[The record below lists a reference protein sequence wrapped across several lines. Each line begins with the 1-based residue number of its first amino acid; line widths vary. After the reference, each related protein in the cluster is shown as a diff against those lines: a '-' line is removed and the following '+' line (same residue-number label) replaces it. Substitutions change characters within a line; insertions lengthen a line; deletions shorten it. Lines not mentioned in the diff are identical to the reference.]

1 MSEDEGLAFSSE
13 IILGTLTQPGKLLFT
28 SFKKNLHLLYKE
40 SGQVMYRIKDT
51 SAPSPVSI
59 KSPAYHPSGGGCNNN
74 CPVFIFES
82 SDNDGGTG
90 VKGFS
95 CAFDKSAATVP
106 SEVINCPSNTL
117 SFPKT
122 ENGSWY
128 LHVKAM
134 DLLGNWSETSHFRM
148 VINNTSLLPENEVW
162 SAPNPVRS
170 GQNPVVRYFVTD
182 PSEVEMTVFNEA
194 GDIVAF
200 VKKNALMGI
209 NEIKDLNINDRA
221 NGVYFYRLKV
231 KSVQTGVSAQ
241 LVKKILLLR

>member
-1 MSEDEGLAFSSE
+1 
-13 IILGTLTQPGKLLFT
+13 
-28 SFKKNLHLLYKE
+28 
-40 SGQVMYRIKDT
+40 
-51 SAPSPVSI
+51 
-59 KSPAYHPSGGGCNNN
+59 
-74 CPVFIFES
+74 
-82 SDNDGGTG
+82 